1 MQQLQA
7 LFFNSQKTTKMEIA
21 IGLKEKAFT
30 STRNACKVCTPL
42 GGSIVFKGIEG
53 CMPLVHGSQGCATY
67 IRRYLISHYKEPVDI
82 ASTNFTEETAIFGGE
97 KNLFIALKNVTEQYK
112 PKIIGIATTCLSEV
126 IGDDMRKILYQYKL
140 ENEGDEDL
148 PELVFVNTPS
158 FMGTHINGF
167 HDAVWALIKAFAT
180 STKSTQSINIFPGF
194 LSPTDLRILKEIFN
208 DVGLNAIMT
217 PDYSDILD
225 NEYTGEYEKLP
236 KGGTTIKELEE
247 TANSKASIE
256 FGYVLNKSNPQSQ
269 TAAEYL
275 EKTFNVPRINLNIPI
290 GINATD
296 AFFST
301 LEKLSNKK
309 TPEKYTKQRGK
320 LVDAYI
326 DGHKYVFGKKAIVY
340 GEEDFVI
347 AMISF
352 LEEIGIQTV
361 LCASGGSSGLLK
373 KVIQEKVI
381 PKATININDN
391 FDFEEIADACKVLKP
406 DIIIGNSK
414 GYYIARAL
422 EIPIVRVGFP
432 IHDRLGGARIKHVGY
447 EGTQELFDTIANT
460 LIQKM
465 QDSSPVGYK
474 YM

>member
-1 MQQLQA
+1 
-7 LFFNSQKTTKMEIA
+7 MEKA
-21 IGLKEKAFT
+21 IEHKDKAFT

-53 CMPLVHGSQGCATY
+53 CVPLIHGSQGCATY

-97 KNLFIALKNVTEQYK
+97 KNLFIALKNVTKQYN

-126 IGDDMRKILYQYKL
+126 IGDDMRKILHKYKL
-140 ENEGDEDL
+140 DNKEDETL

-158 FMGTHINGF
+158 FMGTHVNGF
-167 HDAVWALIKAFAT
+167 HDAVWALVNAFAT
-180 STKSTQSINIFPGF
+180 SGTTTQNINIFPGF
-194 LSPTDLRILKEIFN
+194 LSPADLQHLKQIFTDIGLKT
-208 DVGLNAIMT
+208 IMT

-236 KGGTTIKELEE
+236 KGGTTIEELQQ

-256 FGYVLNKSNPQSQ
+256 FGYVLNKSNSKSQ

-275 EKTFNVPRINLNIPI
+275 ESTFDVPRINLNIPI
-290 GINATD
+290 GIKATD
-296 AFFST
+296 AFFET
-301 LEKLSNKK
+301 LESISKK
-309 TPEKYTKQRGK
+309 ETPEKYRKQRGK
-320 LVDAYI
+320 LIDAYV
-326 DGHKYVFGKKAIVY
+326 DGHKYVFGKKAVVY

-352 LEEIGIQTV
+352 LEEIGIETV

-373 KVIQEKVI
+373 KVIQEKVN
-381 PKATININDN
+381 PKHTININDN
-391 FDFEEIADACKVLKP
+391 FDFEEIAETCKELKP

-414 GYYIARAL
+414 GYYIAREL
-422 EIPIVRVGFP
+422 GIPLARVGFP
-432 IHDRLGGARIKHVGY
+432 IHDRLGGSRIKHIGY
-447 EGTQELFDTIANT
+447 EGTQALFDLIANT
-460 LIQKM
+460 LIQQM
-465 QDSSPVGYK
+465 QDNSPVGYK

>member
-1 MQQLQA
+1 MD
-7 LFFNSQKTTKMEIA
+7 TTI
-21 IGLKEKAFT
+21 INKEKAFT

-53 CMPLVHGSQGCATY
+53 CVPLIHGSQGCATY

-97 KNLFIALKNVTEQYK
+97 KNLFIAIDNVTKQYN

-126 IGDDMRKILYQYKL
+126 IGDDMRKIIHKYKS
-140 ENEGDEDL
+140 DHAEDATI

-167 HDAVWALIKAFAT
+167 HDTVLSLVKAFAT
-180 STKSTQSINIFPGF
+180 SDKSTQNINIFPGF
-194 LSPTDLRILKEIFN
+194 LSPADLQLLKEIFE
-208 DVGLNAIMT
+208 DVAIKAIMT

-236 KGGTTIKELEE
+236 KGGTTINELQQ

-256 FGYVLNKSNPQSQ
+256 FGYILNKSNPQSKS
-269 TAAEYL
+269 AAEYL
-275 EKTFNVPRINLNIPI
+275 ETAFDVPRINLNIPM

-296 AFFST
+296 AFFNA
-301 LEKLSNKK
+301 LEKLTNTK

-320 LVDAYI
+320 LVDAYV
-326 DGHKYVFGKKAIVY
+326 DGHKYVFGKKAVVY
-340 GEEDFVI
+340 GEEDFVV

-352 LEEIGIQTV
+352 LEEIGIETV
-361 LCASGGSSGLLK
+361 LCASGGDSGLLK
-373 KVIQEKVI
+373 TVIEEK
-381 PKATININDN
+381 INPRTEILIHDN
-391 FDFEEIADACKVLKP
+391 FDFEEIATVCKTLKP
-406 DIIIGNSK
+406 DILIGNSK
-414 GYYIARAL
+414 GYYIAREL
-422 EIPIVRVGFP
+422 GIPLARVGFP
-432 IHDRLGGARIKHVGY
+432 IHDRLGGSRIKHIGY
-447 EGTQELFDTIANT
+447 EGTQQLFDLIANT
-460 LIQKM
+460 LIQQM
-465 QDSSPVGYK
+465 QDHSPVGYK

>member
-1 MQQLQA
+1 MD
-7 LFFNSQKTTKMEIA
+7 TTI
-21 IGLKEKAFT
+21 INKEKAFT

-53 CMPLVHGSQGCATY
+53 CVPLIHGSQGCATY

-97 KNLFIALKNVTEQYK
+97 KNLFIAIDNVTKQYN

-126 IGDDMRKILYQYKL
+126 IGDDMRKIIHKYKS
-140 ENEGDEDL
+140 DHAEDATI

-167 HDAVWALIKAFAT
+167 HDTVLSLVKAFAT
-180 STKSTQSINIFPGF
+180 SNKSTQNINIFPGF
-194 LSPTDLRILKEIFN
+194 LSPADLQLLKEIFE
-208 DVGLNAIMT
+208 DVAIKAIMT

-236 KGGTTIKELEE
+236 KGGTTIEELQQ

-256 FGYVLNKSNPQSQ
+256 FGYILNKSNPQSKS
-269 TAAEYL
+269 AAEYL
-275 EKTFNVPRINLNIPI
+275 ETAFDVPRINLNIPI

-296 AFFST
+296 AFFNA
-301 LEKLSNKK
+301 LEKLTNTK

-320 LVDAYI
+320 LVDAYV
-326 DGHKYVFGKKAIVY
+326 DGHKYVFGKKAVVY
-340 GEEDFVI
+340 GEEDFVV

-352 LEEIGIQTV
+352 LEEIGIETV
-361 LCASGGSSGLLK
+361 LCASGGDSGLLK
-373 KVIQEKVI
+373 TVIEEK
-381 PKATININDN
+381 INPRTEILIHDN
-391 FDFEEIADACKVLKP
+391 FDFEEIATVCKTLKP
-406 DIIIGNSK
+406 DILIGNSK
-414 GYYIARAL
+414 GYYIAREL
-422 EIPIVRVGFP
+422 GIPLARVGFP
-432 IHDRLGGARIKHVGY
+432 IHDRLGGSRIKHIGY
-447 EGTQELFDTIANT
+447 EGTQQLFDLIANT
-460 LIQKM
+460 LIQQM
-465 QDSSPVGYK
+465 QDHSPVGYK

>member
-1 MQQLQA
+1 MD
-7 LFFNSQKTTKMEIA
+7 TTI
-21 IGLKEKAFT
+21 INKEKAFT

-53 CMPLVHGSQGCATY
+53 CVPLIHGSQGCATY

-97 KNLFIALKNVTEQYK
+97 KNLFIAIDNVTKQYN

-126 IGDDMRKILYQYKL
+126 IGDDMRKIIHKYKS
-140 ENEGDEDL
+140 DHAEDATI

-167 HDAVWALIKAFAT
+167 HDTVLSLVKAFAT
-180 STKSTQSINIFPGF
+180 SNKSTQNINIFPGF
-194 LSPTDLRILKEIFN
+194 LSPADLQLLKEIFE
-208 DVGLNAIMT
+208 DVAIKAIMT

-236 KGGTTIKELEE
+236 KGGTTIEELQQ

-256 FGYVLNKSNPQSQ
+256 FGYILNKSNPQSKS
-269 TAAEYL
+269 AAEYL
-275 EKTFNVPRINLNIPI
+275 ETAFDVPRINLNIPM

-296 AFFST
+296 AFFNA
-301 LEKLSNKK
+301 LEKLTNTK

-320 LVDAYI
+320 LVDAYV
-326 DGHKYVFGKKAIVY
+326 DGHKYVFGKKAVVY
-340 GEEDFVI
+340 GEEDFVV

-352 LEEIGIQTV
+352 LEEIGIETV
-361 LCASGGSSGLLK
+361 LCASGGDSGLLK
-373 KVIQEKVI
+373 TVIEEK
-381 PKATININDN
+381 INPRTEILIHDN
-391 FDFEEIADACKVLKP
+391 FDFEEIATVCKTLKP
-406 DIIIGNSK
+406 DILIGNSK
-414 GYYIARAL
+414 GYYIAREL
-422 EIPIVRVGFP
+422 GIPLARVGFP
-432 IHDRLGGARIKHVGY
+432 IHDRLGGSRIKHIGY
-447 EGTQELFDTIANT
+447 EGTQQLFDLIANT
-460 LIQKM
+460 LIQQM
-465 QDSSPVGYK
+465 QDHSPVGYK

>member
-1 MQQLQA
+1 MD
-7 LFFNSQKTTKMEIA
+7 TTI
-21 IGLKEKAFT
+21 INKEKAFT

-53 CMPLVHGSQGCATY
+53 CVPLIHGSQGCATY

-97 KNLFIALKNVTEQYK
+97 KNLFIAIDNVTKQYN

-126 IGDDMRKILYQYKL
+126 IGDDMRKIIHKYKS
-140 ENEGDEDL
+140 DHAEDATI

-167 HDAVWALIKAFAT
+167 HDTVLSLVKAFAT
-180 STKSTQSINIFPGF
+180 SDKSTQNINIFPGF
-194 LSPTDLRILKEIFN
+194 LSPADLQLLKEIFE
-208 DVGLNAIMT
+208 DVAIKAIMT

-236 KGGTTIKELEE
+236 KGGTTIEELQQ

-256 FGYVLNKSNPQSQ
+256 FGYILNKSNPQSKS
-269 TAAEYL
+269 AAEFL
-275 EKTFNVPRINLNIPI
+275 ETTFDVPRINLNIPI

-296 AFFST
+296 AFFNA
-301 LEKLSNKK
+301 LEKLSNTK

-320 LVDAYI
+320 LVDAYV
-326 DGHKYVFGKKAIVY
+326 DGHKYVFGKKAVVY
-340 GEEDFVI
+340 GEEDFVV

-352 LEEIGIQTV
+352 LEEIGIETV
-361 LCASGGSSGLLK
+361 LCASGGDSGLLK
-373 KVIQEKVI
+373 TVIEEK
-381 PKATININDN
+381 INPRTEILIHDN
-391 FDFEEIADACKVLKP
+391 FDFEEIATVCKTLKP
-406 DIIIGNSK
+406 DILIGNSK
-414 GYYIARAL
+414 GYYIAREL
-422 EIPIVRVGFP
+422 GIPLARVGFP
-432 IHDRLGGARIKHVGY
+432 IHDRLGGSRIKHIGY
-447 EGTQELFDTIANT
+447 EGTQQLFDLIANT
-460 LIQKM
+460 LIQQM
-465 QDSSPVGYK
+465 QDHSPVGYK